1 MMEAGTVHATPA
13 AGLRALP
20 QRPLATPQSRP
31 AMPPYVR
38 LQFDE
43 LRQRWVVLA
52 PERVFW
58 PDDVTVDILKLCDGK
73 RSIADI
79 SSQLAIEYTAPRDVI
94 EADVL
99 EFIQS
104 WTDIRLLTL

>member
-1 MMEAGTVHATPA
+1 MQAAAQPGDSIRTRPIATT
-13 AGLRALP
+13 G
-20 QRPLATPQSRP
+20 SRP

-43 LRQRWVVLA
+43 LRQRHVVLA
-52 PERVFW
+52 PERVLW
-58 PDDVTVDILKLCDGK
+58 PDDVTVDILKLCDGD
-73 RSIADI
+73 RTIGAIADE
-79 SSQLAIEYTAPRDVI
+79 LARDYAAPRETI

-104 WTDIRLLTL
+104 WTDIRLLKL